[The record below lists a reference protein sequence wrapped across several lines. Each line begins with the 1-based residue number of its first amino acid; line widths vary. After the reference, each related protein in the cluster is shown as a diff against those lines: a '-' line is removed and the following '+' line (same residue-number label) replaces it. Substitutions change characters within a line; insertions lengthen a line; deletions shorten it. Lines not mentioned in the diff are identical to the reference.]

1 MATSTREDKDEVLKR
16 AFLKASGY
24 KESAVDKVDSARGV
38 VLTTN
43 GGKYHVTSKGI
54 RTLSGPEYPK
64 TKREDVA
71 TIASPDAG
79 EAVATG
85 EDEEAGEE

>member
-1 MATSTREDKDEVLKR
+1 MAETARDDRDAKLKA

-24 KESAVDKVDSARGV
+24 EDSAVDKVDSARGV

-43 GGKYHVTSKGI
+43 GGKYHVSSKGI

-64 TKREDVA
+64 TSRRDVA
-71 TIASPDAG
+71 TVASPDASESVAAPETK
-79 EAVATG
+79 EA
-85 EDEEAGEE
+85 EEE